1 MSLNSV
7 NTNMG
12 AMVALQSLNRT
23 GDEMGITQKRI
34 STGLRVA
41 DARDDGAAYA
51 VAERIRGDLAATTSA
66 NQQLGGVKGLL
77 DTTRT
82 GLENVSNVLKDVKST
97 IVKLSDSNIT
107 PSARAQYMS
116 SLKEQFSQLKN
127 FLTDTTYNGQS
138 MLVTA
143 AGATAVN
150 TSSTGNTTLGKVI
163 TVRNGEGASYSFA
176 KIASAG
182 INNLAGFTALT
193 GLGMTTSGVAAG
205 TTLAAALVSFGSALT
220 TGGAVN
226 VAINNTLTSLNNLGS
241 YSRYV
246 DSQVNFNKAKM
257 DAQEAGMGAL
267 IDADLAKESARLQS
281 LQIRQ
286 QLGSQALG
294 IANQAPQVLLS
305 LFR

>member
-7 NTNMG
+7 NTNIG

-23 GDEMGITQKRI
+23 NEDMAATQKRI
-34 STGLRVA
+34 STGFRVA
-41 DARDDGAAYA
+41 DARDDGAAFA

-82 GLENVSNVLKDVKST
+82 GLENVSKALQDVKAT
-97 IVKLSDSNIT
+97 VVKLSDSNIT
-107 PSARAQYMS
+107 PGQRQQYMAA
-116 SLKEQFSQLKN
+116 LKEQFSQIAN
-127 FLTDTTYNGQS
+127 FITDTTYNGQS
-138 MLVTA
+138 MLNTTSTA
-143 AGATAVN
+143 
-150 TSSTGNTTLGKVI
+150 SSTPTELGEI
-163 TVRNGEGASYSFA
+163 RTVRNGEGATYAFA
-176 KIASAG
+176 KIATKEINGANGFAALTNLG
-182 INNLAGFTALT
+182 IDTASGDVKTGTALQ
-193 GLGMTTSGVAAG
+193 SD
-205 TTLAAALVSFGSALT
+205 LAAFANALT
-220 TGGAVN
+220 TTGAVN
-226 VAINNTLTSLNNLGS
+226 EAINSTLTALNNLGS

-246 DSQVNFNKAKM
+246 DSQINFNKAKM

>member
-23 GDEMGITQKRI
+23 NEEMAATQKRI

-41 DARDDGAAYA
+41 DARDDGAAFA

-82 GLENVSNVLKDVKST
+82 GLENVSRALIEIKATV
-97 IVKLSDSNIT
+97 VKLSDSNIT
-107 PSARAQYMS
+107 PAQRQQYMS
-116 SLKEQFSQLKN
+116 ALKESFSQISN
-127 FLTDTTYNGQS
+127 FITDTSYNGGS

-143 AGATAVN
+143 AAATA
-150 TSSTGNTTLGKVI
+150 GGTTLGEI
-163 TVRNGEGASYSFA
+163 RTVRNGEGATYSFN
-176 KIASAG
+176 KIATAS
-182 INNLAGFTALT
+182 INGAAGFTALT
-193 GLGMTTSGVAAG
+193 AVGFNGATLLTGASL
-205 TTLAAALVSFGSALT
+205 LAAISDFSSSLT

-246 DSQVNFNKAKM
+246 DSQINFNEAKM

-286 QLGSQALG
+286 QLGAQALS